1 MSEYKSENLVK
12 NLNGGME
19 VLVQGLFVNI
29 TDCETT
35 LNEGWIGKGCP
46 DVIYNWRYLGK
57 YGVGSLKSE
66 VFVGS

>member
-35 LNEGWIGKGCP
+35 LNEGWIGKG
-46 DVIYNWRYLGK
+46 
-57 YGVGSLKSE
+57 
-66 VFVGS
+66 

>member
-1 MSEYKSENLVK
+1 
-12 NLNGGME
+12 ME
-19 VLVQGLFVNI
+19 MLVQGLFVTI

-35 LNEGWIGKGCP
+35 LNEGWIGKGWT
-46 DVIYNWRYLGK
+46 DVIYNGRYLDK

>member
-35 LNEGWIGKGCP
+35 LNEGWIGKGWT
-46 DVIYNWRYLGK
+46 DVIYNGRYLGK

>member
-1 MSEYKSENLVK
+1 
-12 NLNGGME
+12 ME

-46 DVIYNWRYLGK
+46 DVIYNGRYLGK